1 MTQESAPQARTVV
14 RLGNPGSLLASLPA
28 LLGFAPRQSL
38 ILIGVHHDEGRSR
51 LGALVRTD
59 LPTNPEQERAVARA
73 MRDRISQTGAHA
85 VHPVVVAESE
95 GAAGPRRGL
104 IDTISDAF
112 TATGIEVAVATW
124 APEITAGAVWCCYD
138 GCCSGALPD
147 PGATEVAAHQAVAGT
162 VTYRSREE
170 AAAALGPDP
179 AAASARRRYQLDA
192 AHDEARHA
200 RARDRLQAARGD
212 LAAIRDAA
220 GMVGRG
226 ETLDD
231 DRLVRLVAAL
241 TDPAVRDVCLGFAL
255 GCDDAVRPEQA
266 HQLWWLLTRAAP
278 APEAAEPAVL
288 LACAAIEMGGG
299 VTASIALER
308 ANAADPEHR
317 LSGLLRAAFDHGFDP
332 TSLRQFIT
340 EAATESADRLA

>member
-14 RLGNPGSLLASLPA
+14 RLSNPGSLLASLPA

-38 ILIGVHHDEGRSR
+38 VLIGVHHVEGGSR

-59 LPTNPEQERAVARA
+59 LPTSPEQERALTRA
-73 MRDRISQTGAHA
+73 MRNRISLTGAHS
-85 VHPVVVAESE
+85 VHPVVVAGSE
-95 GAAGPRRGL
+95 GLDVPYRGL
-104 IDTISDAF
+104 IDTLGDAF
-112 TATGIEVAVATW
+112 TATGIEVATATW

-138 GCCSGALPD
+138 GCCSGSLPD
-147 PGATEVAAHQAVAGT
+147 PGATALAAHQAVAGL

-179 AAASARRRYQLDA
+179 VAASARRRYQLDA
-192 AHDEARHA
+192 ARDAARHA
-200 RARDRLQAARGD
+200 RARDRVQAARGD

-220 GMVGRG
+220 ERVGRG
-226 ETLDD
+226 ETLDE

-255 GCDDAVRPEQA
+255 GCDDTVRPEHA

-288 LACAAIEMGGG
+288 LACAAVETGGG
-299 VTASIALER
+299 VMASVALER
-308 ANAADPEHR
+308 AADADPEHR
-317 LSGLLRAAFDHGFDP
+317 LSRLLRAAFDHGFDP
-332 TSLRQFIT
+332 ASLRQFIT
-340 EAATESADRLA
+340 EAAAGTATRLA